1 MFGAKRER
9 QLENELFWQQQEMN
23 HLQARLSDVAI
34 RKENTEELFV
44 QMTISKTELDE
55 TINLISEELAQL
67 KGATEENAGQ
77 AVLLKQQVSR
87 KTEQNEKLK
96 GMQKEL
102 LKSAVEQKNS
112 IAQLVE
118 QNKHFTTPMKAIT
131 EIPSLVKDTKQEL
144 KEDLEKMSDAA
155 EGMSV
160 LALNAAIKAGGLGEE
175 GKDFVQAAEDVRAAS
190 EQYAEEVSN
199 VQQKIEAFCEK
210 INDVEAQI
218 TRLNELLKENN
229 ISMNRLLQE
238 EDKTIEEE
246 TPENFT
252 EEQKNVENI
261 LDCLGQK
268 ENEIFEIQEKIGLR
282 MEKILKDW
290 EDHKKS
296 SEELES
302 IISGIDQTV

>member
-190 EQYAEEVSN
+190 EQYAEAVSN
-199 VQQKIEAFCEK
+199 VQQKIEAFSEK

>member
-190 EQYAEEVSN
+190 EQYAEAVSN

-268 ENEIFEIQEKIGLR
+268 ENEIFEIQEKIGLK

>member
-144 KEDLEKMSDAA
+144 KEDLEKMLDAA

-190 EQYAEEVSN
+190 EQYAEAVSN
-199 VQQKIEAFCEK
+199 VQQKVEAFSEK

>member
-190 EQYAEEVSN
+190 EQYAEAVSN
-199 VQQKIEAFCEK
+199 VQQKVEAFSEK

-282 MEKILKDW
+282 MEKILIDW

-296 SEELES
+296 SEEFES